1 MPTHP
6 FSIQGLARART
17 DWQNAIPWC
26 SSAKLVSPRPGL
38 LTADF
43 CEEKKAAGV
52 APAVTCRPNCLWHGQ
67 NGGGHEALREKNQ
80 ATSSNRCDCRAG
92 KERCSGSSEGS
103 PHRTVPLQYSA
114 IFAIRAHYHYHHR
127 KSDYWGGVPRSAQIG
142 AIKGRAGRI
151 GVSWA
156 YDHKSTHHAGVH
168 LIRTE
173 FELGGYTKVG
183 LVRSGRKW

>member
-1 MPTHP
+1 MRLCEKRIRPLPQTDAIAEREK
-6 FSIQGLARART
+6 SDVLDRA
-17 DWQNAIPWC
+17 
-26 SSAKLVSPRPGL
+26 
-38 LTADF
+38 
-43 CEEKKAAGV
+43 KAARIV
-52 APAVTCRPNCLWHGQ
+52 QFYFNIPP
-67 NGGGHEALREKNQ
+67 
-80 ATSSNRCDCRAG
+80 S
-92 KERCSGSSEGS
+92 
-103 PHRTVPLQYSA
+103 
-114 IFAIRAHYHYHHR
+114 FAIRAHYHYHHR